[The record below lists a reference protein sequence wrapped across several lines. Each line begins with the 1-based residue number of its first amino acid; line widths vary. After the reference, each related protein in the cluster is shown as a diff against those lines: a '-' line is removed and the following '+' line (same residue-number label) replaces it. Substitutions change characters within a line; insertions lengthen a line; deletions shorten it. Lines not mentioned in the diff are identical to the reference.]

1 MEHTSRFRLSA
12 AGALVLAL
20 TFGLSALAHQD
31 SEKPVVVEGGLMTP
45 ESALHD
51 PTADVYLVSNING
64 NPSAK
69 DGNGFI
75 SRIAPDGTIRDLKWI
90 DGAREGVTLNAPKG
104 MALRGN
110 TLLVADIDAIRLFD
124 RASGKATG
132 TWTIEGA
139 TFMNDVAVGADNVVY
154 ATDTGID
161 LSSGEPKPTGTAAVY
176 RFDASGKPAAIARG
190 EQLQGP
196 NGVLAGP
203 DGLTV
208 VEFMS
213 NRVLRVA
220 PDGTV
225 SPRFSLPQGGLDG
238 AVRLQDGSLLVSS
251 WEGNV
256 VYRVDP
262 QGKAEA
268 FVQNVPGPAD
278 LGVDAK
284 RGRLLIPQFTEN
296 RLRIVPLPGR

>member
-1 MEHTSRFRLSA
+1 MEHTSSFRLGA
-12 AGALVLAL
+12 AGAVTIAL
-20 TFGLSALAHQD
+20 TLGLSAMASQNTQ
-31 SEKPVVVEGGLMTP
+31 KPILVEGGLMTP
-45 ESALHD
+45 ESVLHD
-51 PTADVYLVSNING
+51 PAADLYLVSNING
-64 NPSAK
+64 NPGAK

-75 SRIAPDGTIRDLKWI
+75 SRVAPDGTIRDLKWI

-124 RASGKATG
+124 RASGKPMG
-132 TWTIEGA
+132 TWAIDGA
-139 TFMNDVAVGADNVVY
+139 TFMNDVAVGADDVVY

-176 RFDASGKPAAIARG
+176 RFDASGKPDAIARG
-190 EQLQGP
+190 EQLGGP

-208 VEFMS
+208 VDFMS

-220 PDGTV
+220 PDGAV
-225 SPRFSLPQGGLDG
+225 STRFSLPRGGLDG
-238 AVRLQDGSLLVSS
+238 AVRLQDGRLLVSS
-251 WEGNV
+251 WEGNA
-256 VYRVDP
+256 VYGVDQ

-268 FVQNVPGPAD
+268 IVENVPAPAD

>member
-1 MEHTSRFRLSA
+1 MEHTSRFRPSA
-12 AGALVLAL
+12 GVALALGL
-20 TFGLSALAHQD
+20 TFGLSVLAHQTT
-31 SEKPVVVEGGLMTP
+31 EKPIVVEGGLMTP

-51 PTADVYLVSNING
+51 AAGDVYLVSNING
-64 NPSAK
+64 NPSAT

-75 SRIAPDGTIRDLKWI
+75 SRIAPDGTIRELKWI

-124 RASGKATG
+124 RASGKPTG
-132 TWTIEGA
+132 TWAIDGA
-139 TFMNDVAVGADNVVY
+139 TFMNDVAVGADDIVY

-176 RFDASGKPAAIARG
+176 RFDASGKPRAIAREG
-190 EQLQGP
+190 LQGP
-196 NGVLAGP
+196 NGVLAGG

-213 NRVLRVA
+213 NRVLRVSS
-220 PDGTV
+220 DGTI
-225 SPRFSLPQGGLDG
+225 SPRVSLPQGGLDG
-238 AVRLQDGSLLVSS
+238 AVRLQDGTLLVSS
-251 WEGNV
+251 WEANA
-256 VYRVDP
+256 VYRIDQ

-268 FVQNVPGPAD
+268 VVRDVTAPAD
-278 LGVDAK
+278 LGVDLK

-296 RLRIVPLPGR
+296 RLRIVRLPGR

>member
-1 MEHTSRFRLSA
+1 MKHTSRFRLSA
-12 AGALVLAL
+12 AGAGALAL
-20 TFGLSALAHQD
+20 TLGLSPPASQD
-31 SEKPVVVEGGLMTP
+31 SGKPIIVEGGLMTP

-75 SRIAPDGTIRDLKWI
+75 SRVAPDGSIRDLKWI
-90 DGAREGVTLNAPKG
+90 DGARQGVTLHAPKG
-104 MALRGN
+104 LALRGD
-110 TLLVADIDAIRLFD
+110 TLLVADLDAIRLFD
-124 RASGKATG
+124 RASGKPTG
-132 TWTIEGA
+132 TWVLDGS
-139 TFMNDVAVGADNVVY
+139 TFMNDVAVGTDGIVY

-176 RFDASGKPAAIARG
+176 RFDAAGKPEAIVRG
-190 EQLQGP
+190 DQLQAP

-213 NRVLRVA
+213 NRVLRIA
-220 PDGTV
+220 PDGAV
-225 SPRFSLPQGGLDG
+225 STRFRLPQGGSDG
-238 AVRLQDGSLLVSS
+238 VVRLQDGSLLISS
-251 WEGNV
+251 WEGNA
-256 VYRVDP
+256 VYRVDQ

-268 FVQNVPGPAD
+268 FVENVPAPAD

-296 RLRIVPLPGR
+296 KLRIVRLPGR

>member
-1 MEHTSRFRLSA
+1 MEHTTRSRLSA
-12 AGALVLAL
+12 AGALALAL
-20 TFGLSALAHQD
+20 TFGPALAGQKSD
-31 SEKPVVVEGGLMTP
+31 KPIVVDGGLMTP

-51 PTADVYLVSNING
+51 PSADVYLVSNING

-75 SRIAPDGTIRDLKWI
+75 SRVAPDGTIRDLKWI

-124 RASGKATG
+124 RASGKPAG
-132 TWTIEGA
+132 HWSIDGA
-139 TFMNDVAVGADNVVY
+139 TFMNDVAVGADGIVY

-176 RFDASGKPAAIARG
+176 RFDASGKPSAVARG

-196 NGVLAGP
+196 NGVLAGT

-225 SPRFSLPQGGLDG
+225 SPRWNLPHGGLDG
-238 AVRLQDGSLLVSS
+238 AVRLQDGSMLISS
-251 WEGNV
+251 WEGNAI
-256 VYRVDP
+256 YRVDQ

-268 FVQNVPGPAD
+268 VVQDVTAPAD

-296 RLRIVPLPGR
+296 KLRIVPLPGR